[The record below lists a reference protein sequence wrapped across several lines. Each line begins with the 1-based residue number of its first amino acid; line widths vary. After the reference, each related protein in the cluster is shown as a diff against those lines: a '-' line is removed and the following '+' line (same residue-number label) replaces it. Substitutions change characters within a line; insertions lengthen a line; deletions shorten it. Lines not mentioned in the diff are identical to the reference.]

1 MAFRHQKTERS
12 ESHNSDWARTVRPF
26 PIGQALAWVVG
37 CTLVLAAVPSDG
49 LSEKSPEIHA
59 PEAATTVTSNKGI
72 VAADHPTASKVG
84 ARILKQGG
92 SATDAG
98 IATMLALG
106 VVNPFSSG
114 LGGGGFC
121 LRRGADSGKVTV
133 MDFRERAPL
142 NATSDMY
149 VEDGEVQEQKMVRGG
164 LAVGVPGEAAGMWS
178 LHHRFGAIE
187 WSELFDPAHRLARDG
202 HRVSELLVSRLRDN
216 AKKLRKRPKLSVIF
230 QGSDGKWVEQ
240 GETLVRPKLAETLST
255 LKKEGPRPMYHG
267 GMGQAIVRAV
277 NEAGG
282 MFQMDDLR
290 TYSVTQRE
298 PVRGEYRGY
307 DIFSMPPSS
316 SGGTAIVETLN
327 ILEGFD
333 IEPKTRTAQ
342 ELHWIVE
349 SLKHAFADRA
359 GWLGDSDFVDVP
371 LDRLTSETYARR
383 LRERIEPDEVL
394 AQDRYGSYSE
404 APLPD
409 DSGTSH
415 LSVVDSERNMLS
427 CTTTINL
434 SFGSMVFVPEWGLIM
449 NDEMGDFTAKP
460 GTANN
465 YGLVGT
471 KKNAIAPRKRPLSS
485 MSPTLVLNPSGE
497 PFMAVGASGG
507 PTIITGTL
515 MTMINTIDYKMSP
528 EQAIIAPRLH
538 HQWKPKTLFLENQIG
553 AAGGLTER
561 GHSIEVRPTYS
572 NVQMIVRDEGNAF
585 TGVSDPRKGGEPA
598 ATTTLERHNR

>member
-1 MAFRHQKTERS
+1 MTRRHSENERP
-12 ESHNSDWARTVRPF
+12 ENRTSVRATAVRRRS
-26 PIGQALAWVVG
+26 IGNTLAWIIGCVV
-37 CTLVLAAVPSDG
+37 VLAAAPSHS
-49 LSEKSPEIHA
+49 LTEETPETHA
-59 PEAATTVTSNKGI
+59 PEAATTVTSKKGV

-142 NATSDMY
+142 NATADMY
-149 VEDGEVQEQKMVRGG
+149 VEDGDVQEQKMVRGG

-187 WSELFDPAHRLARDG
+187 WSELFDPAHRLAHDG
-202 HRVSELLVSRLRDN
+202 HQVSDLLVSRLRDN
-216 AKKLRKRPKLSVIF
+216 ADKLRQRPELARTF
-230 QGSDGKWVEQ
+230 QGSDGNWVEQ
-240 GETLVRPKLAETLST
+240 GETLVRPKLADTLSA
-255 LKKEGPRPMYHG
+255 LQQKGPRPMYHG
-267 GMGQAIVRAV
+267 EMGQAIVRAV

-282 MFQMDDLR
+282 IFQMDDLR
-290 TYSVTQRE
+290 TYSVTPRK

-316 SGGTAIVETLN
+316 SGGTAIIETLN

-333 IEPKTRTAQ
+333 IEPGTRTAQ

-371 LDRLTSETYARR
+371 LDRLTSEDYARQ
-383 LRERIEPDEVL
+383 LRGRIKPDDVL

-497 PFMAVGASGG
+497 PYMAVGASGG

-515 MTMINTIDYKMSP
+515 MTMINSIDYEMSP

-538 HQWKPKTLFLENQIG
+538 HQWKPNTLFLEDRIG
-553 AAGGLTER
+553 AARALTDR

-572 NVQMIVRDEGNAF
+572 NVQMIVREDEDAF

-598 ATTTLERHNR
+598 ATTTVERLSK